1 MKTGYPRFFVPLIVR
16 ELAERLVHW
25 AASKRASE
33 APNEE
38 LTKLLTATG
47 QLALLTAGEN
57 YAECCRVYLEAQ
69 GKKPIIVVRISFSG
83 ALEIFDRMQPT
94 GLRCTHMDIYAVV
107 YPEQLAVEAKAF
119 WQHTGL
125 GISSR
130 CAEFWLENSPFLQPD
145 GRELKG
151 LEAMLPIKEA
161 EIARGV
167 LRRRIGDSLSTEA
180 NEVGMEAVYLYP
192 TGMSAISHSATA
204 LRKVRSDGLTACRVV
219 IFGFLYV
226 DTFKVLS
233 KVYGFDCKLY
243 GHATPSDLDQLE
255 ADLKGGL
262 QIDALYTEFP
272 GNPLLGSVDLDRLY
286 TLSKRHDFLLIVDD
300 TVATSVN
307 ANLLC
312 FCDVVC
318 TSLTK
323 MFSGSCNVMG
333 GSMVLNLK
341 SERFELLRKTLDEQF
356 TDTYFPEDVLVMAN
370 NSADFEKRVVT
381 ASCNAEHVAHLL
393 QQHHT
398 VSQVFYP
405 KVNPTRDI
413 YDHYRRAG
421 RGYGYLLSARFET
434 PEAAIAFH
442 DALNVAKGPSLGTN
456 FTLCCAYTLFAHFS
470 ELEWAAQY
478 GVVEHLVRISV
489 GIEDEELLDGLVRR
503 ALEAATEKHRS
514 MRLL

>member
-25 AASKRASE
+25 AALKRASE
-33 APNEE
+33 APKEDSTE
-38 LTKLLTATG
+38 HLTAPV

-57 YAECCRVYLEAQ
+57 HAECCRVYLEAQ
-69 GKKPIIVVRISFSG
+69 GKEPIIVLRISFSG
-83 ALEIFDRMQPT
+83 ALEIFDGMQSSDLP
-94 GLRCTHMDIYAVV
+94 CPHEDVYAVV

-119 WQHTGL
+119 WQHTGF

-130 CAEFWLENSPFLQPD
+130 CAEFWLNNAPFLQPD
-145 GRELKG
+145 GGELKG

-167 LRRRIGDSLSTEA
+167 LRKRIGDSLSTEA

-219 IFGFLYV
+219 IFG
-226 DTFKVLS
+226 

-243 GHATPSDLDQLE
+243 GHATPSDMDQLE

-262 QIDALYTEFP
+262 KIDALYTEFP

-307 ANLLC
+307 VNLLC
-312 FCDVVC
+312 FCDVIC

-333 GSMVLNLK
+333 GSTVLNPK

-356 TDTYFPEDVLVMAN
+356 TDTYFPEDVLVMAK

-381 ASCNAEHVAHLL
+381 ASRNAERVAHLL
-393 QQHHT
+393 QQHHS

-413 YDHYRRAG
+413 YDRFKRAG

-489 GIEDEELLDGLVRR
+489 GIEDEELLERLVRK
-503 ALEAATEKHRS
+503 ALEAATEKHQS
-514 MRLL
+514 MCLL